1 MTGTGTEIAA
11 FFRSINSR
19 LPREMLRAEQDNA
32 RTALNTILRYS
43 SGEISAAEL
52 RLLGHP
58 YGIGR
63 TPPQDPAIINVQTEE
78 FVNSWHQDG
87 PRVQQDGS
95 ITTVFEN
102 TSEHAKYLGAPEGTP
117 TMQPRPLVPRVL
129 GEIEPIITARRD
141 EAFSRALEAG
151 GIK

>member
-1 MTGTGTEIAA
+1 MTGNGRQLGDYFKAA
-11 FFRSINSR
+11 VER
-19 LPREMLRAEQDNA
+19 LPQEMMRAEEDNA

-129 GEIEPIITARRD
+129 EEIEPIITARRD

>member
-1 MTGTGTEIAA
+1 LA
-11 FFRSINSR
+11 R
-19 LPREMLRAEQDNA
+19 LPQEMMRAEEDNA

-102 TSEHAKYLGAPEGTP
+102 TSEHAKYLELGTSR
-117 TMQPRPLVPRVL
+117 MIPRPLVEAVVA
-129 GEIEPIITARRD
+129 EIEPIVNARRD

>member
-1 MTGTGTEIAA
+1 MTGNGRQLGDYFKAA
-11 FFRSINSR
+11 SAR
-19 LPREMLRAEQDNA
+19 LPQEMMRAEEDNA

-102 TSEHAKYLGAPEGTP
+102 TSEHAKYLELGTSR
-117 TMQPRPLVPRVL
+117 MIPRPLVEAVVA
-129 GEIEPIITARRD
+129 EVEPIVNARRD